1 MFSSSTVLITLN
13 SYCHSGDV
21 SDLSLTFS
29 VDDDFLGKLITQE
42 LRPGGK
48 AIPVTNENKLGFLIL
63 FSL

>member
-1 MFSSSTVLITLN
+1 MVSINIINVGLFLHTVQQMISFFLQI
-13 SYCHSGDV
+13 GDV

-48 AIPVTNENKLGFLIL
+48 AIPVTNENK
-63 FSL
+63 